1 MKNRIFQNRR
11 HLSILKNRQSSP
23 ALKELSNDQKQRI
36 LENMIMEEHEKFS
49 SLEMKTLLAFCK
61 SKLTKK
67 ETKKQIAKIFHISIR
82 QVKRIKRTGRK
93 KLLIKPFNLLIMQ
106 SEVRMKRFYRLGKPQ
121 GQGDLDLAII
131 LLERAYRMADLLCFL
146 DQK

>member
-82 QVKRIKRTGRK
+82 QVKRTGRK

>member
-1 MKNRIFQNRR
+1 MKNRFFQNERQ
-11 HLSILKNRQSSP
+11 LSILKNRQSSH

-36 LENMIMEEHEKFS
+36 FENMIMEEHENLS
-49 SLEMKTLLAFCK
+49 PLEMKTLLAFCK
-61 SKLTKK
+61 SKLNKK
-67 ETKKQIAKIFHISIR
+67 ETKKKIAKIFHISIR
-82 QVKRIKRTGRK
+82 QVKRIKRKGRK

-121 GQGDLDLAII
+121 GRGDLDLAII